1 MQCEAVLVMLL
12 QRFDDIAFGAQLQDA
27 ALHSDMRSCCLKQR
41 RAAVGVAEKWRHMAD
56 YLENYAR

>member
-27 ALHSDMRSCCLKQR
+27 ALHSDMRSCCLK
-41 RAAVGVAEKWRHMAD
+41 
-56 YLENYAR
+56 